1 MFGVCVGVLESY
13 ASAAIGIIC
22 CSGATTALWAF
33 LRAHRPEVGT
43 TRKRNHDITKQASD
57 YSRVDQV
64 RLIRM
69 ALDQVP
75 ANGRNNAGFW
85 LAQQLRDN
93 QFSHGEAEAAM
104 RHYCSRVPAVN
115 TKGEP
120 ESYGEDEMLASLRS
134 AYSGVRRKPWGPS
147 KPHPLGWRENFQR
160 PPTVTT
166 SDGTSEPLPRDQGT
180 PGLLHYLQNDHGNSE
195 RIVALHGQDLRY
207 CPPFK
212 KWLVWD
218 GRRWVVDIADEAR
231 RLAKKTILEYLR
243 QAISKGQEAAEKFA
257 RQSLDTK
264 RITNALREAQDQAY
278 VLPDH
283 LDQNPYLLNF
293 LNCTIDLRTGARRE
307 HRREDLITKIVH
319 FNYRPDAECP
329 RFMQFL
335 EEVTGG
341 GPDESEAQ
349 LERSGR
355 LISYLQI
362 ALGYSLTGNTSEKAV
377 FLLYGPRD
385 NGKSTLLATSLK
397 LLEEYSVLLQID
409 TLMIKPGGETNNSQA
424 DLADLRGARFVMTS
438 ETEEGQRLSEGKLK
452 RCVANSVETFGS
464 LGGSWRRGNQ
474 RCSKGGISK
483 PRSSFCAFAGIFGLR
498 SASATLKNLWLNGTS
513 KSTTS
518 RSGDGLSA
526 MVRS

>member
-1 MFGVCVGVLESY
+1 LSAIQKMAGVG
-13 ASAAIGIIC
+13 
-22 CSGATTALWAF
+22 
-33 LRAHRPEVGT
+33 R
-43 TRKRNHDITKQASD
+43 QA
-57 YSRVDQV
+57 V
-64 RLIRM
+64 
-69 ALDQVP
+69 
-75 ANGRNNAGFW
+75 
-85 LAQQLRDN
+85 
-93 QFSHGEAEAAM
+93 
-104 RHYCSRVPAVN
+104 
-115 TKGEP
+115 
-120 ESYGEDEMLASLRS
+120 
-134 AYSGVRRKPWGPS
+134 
-147 KPHPLGWRENFQR
+147 
-160 PPTVTT
+160 
-166 SDGTSEPLPRDQGT
+166 
-180 PGLLHYLQNDHGNSE
+180 
-195 RIVALHGQDLRY
+195 
-207 CPPFK
+207 
-212 KWLVWD
+212 
-218 GRRWVVDIADEAR
+218 GRRHCR
-231 RLAKKTILEYLR
+231 RGQALGKENDPGVFTAGDLEGSR
-243 QAISKGQEAAEKFA
+243 GAEKFA

-293 LNCTIDLRTGARRE
+293 LNCTIGLRTGARRE

-341 GPDESEAQ
+341 GPDASEAQ

-385 NGKSTLLATSLK
+385 NGKSTLLATFLK

-452 RCVANSVETFGS
+452 RSSENILFSRFRSV
-464 LGGSWRRGNQ
+464 RG
-474 RCSKGGISK
+474 
-483 PRSSFCAFAGIFGLR
+483 
-498 SASATLKNLWLNGTS
+498 
-513 KSTTS
+513 
-518 RSGDGLSA
+518 
-526 MVRS
+526 